1 MTTAG
6 EQPIPSDPQAGQT
19 LTWEILEILSEPNTW
34 LVQRVVAEIGV
45 ERTRHFLAGTLA
57 VEAEGGLLVERG
69 TRRRTPGGVF
79 FYLVRNGVSPAERK
93 RLWPRQRQKGKK
105 RSQNQQ
111 STIEPLAWAEREP
124 LVAQALKRPG
134 RASKVKVTVIGRPQ
148 KVVDAQSC
156 VITVFQSKEL
166 PASLPKGLPTPS
178 HVPTNYAVFIALK
191 QWQKVAETL
200 KANPADEL
208 IIEGHAVYEP
218 KMQGMAVLAQS
229 VTTKHL
235 EQEKRAKRAA
245 SC

>member
-1 MTTAG
+1 
-6 EQPIPSDPQAGQT
+6 
-19 LTWEILEILSEPNTW
+19 
-34 LVQRVVAEIGV
+34 VVAEIGV
-45 ERTRHFLAGTLA
+45 ERARHFLAGTLA

-93 RLWPRQRQKGKK
+93 RLWPRQKGRK

-111 STIEPLAWAEREP
+111 TTIDALAWAAREP
-124 LVAQALKRPG
+124 LVAQALTTPG

-156 VITVFQSKEL
+156 VITVFQSQEL

-218 KMQGMAVLAQS
+218 KMGGMAVLAQS

-235 EQEKRAKRAA
+235 EQEKRAKKAA
-245 SC
+245 STWPLGHADA